1 MRHPFTRRN
10 GRRLLALGALT
21 AAAAG
26 VPAAM
31 ASPWE
36 DAIRAGSLGHSLAN
50 AIGGV
55 ERPLCASQAP
65 GRWTCVIPDPARRTL
80 TEYRLRSAGR
90 CWTGRRDGTGG
101 QPLPRS
107 VRGCVGMWDQ
117 LRIGDRL

>member
-10 GRRLLALGALT
+10 GRRLLAVAARAGASV
-21 AAAAG
+21 G
-26 VPAAM
+26 VPAAV

-36 DAIRAGSLGHSLAN
+36 GDVRAGSLAHSLAN
-50 AIGGV
+50 TIGGV
-55 ERPLCASQAP
+55 ERPLCAGQAP

-90 CWTGRRDGTGG
+90 CWSGRRDGHGG
-101 QPLPRS
+101 RALPRT

-117 LRIGDRL
+117 LRLGDRL